1 MQLKKNIQNLKRI
14 QTSLNRDLLK
24 GINLDRNEKV
34 DIFQDKLQNTI
45 KKELTKNIFNST
57 PDIASLYK
65 KLSDY
70 LRINKDNI
78 YIYRVYEFIPEK
90 KFGKMYIS
98 KGDVEENFNLT
109 PLQFKVSL

>member
-1 MQLKKNIQNLKRI
+1 MQLKKNIQNLKRV

-34 DIFQDKLQNTI
+34 DIFQDKLQNSI

-57 PDIASLYK
+57 PDITSLYK
-65 KLSDY
+65 KLSNY

-78 YIYRVYEFIPEK
+78 YITQGITEAIFQIIFSLTK
-90 KFGKMYIS
+90 KMMK
-98 KGDVEENFNLT
+98 L
-109 PLQFKVSL
+109 